1 MNGRRMTS
9 LRKTLSLCAV
19 FAGLALPSRGTIWT
33 LTDLNSS
40 AKVIDNAQAGMFQWN
55 VDGVNN
61 LGQQWFWYRIGSSG
75 GQSSID
81 TISAP
86 TSSMSDARHLSTMYE
101 NQNFSISLTYTL
113 TGSTAGSGQS
123 TIGESIDIHN
133 LTATPLDFHFFQ
145 YSDYDLNGGPSG
157 DVAQLSKN
165 GQGLFS
171 EADQSKGNVTMSE
184 NTIVPGAN
192 HGEAALFN
200 QILLGL
206 NGGAPYQLNDNAGPV
221 GPGDATWAFEWD
233 KSIAGGGDL
242 LISKNKQIMPIVPEP
257 GALALGCLGLLAVL
271 FRKRA

>member
-9 LRKTLSLCAV
+9 LLKTLSLCAV

-40 AKVIDNAQAGMFQWN
+40 AKVIDNAQSGMFQWN
-55 VDGVNN
+55 VDGVNQ

-86 TSSMSDARHLSTMYE
+86 NSSMSDARHLSTMYQ
-101 NQNFSISLTYTL
+101 NQTFSISLTYTL
-113 TGSTAGSGQS
+113 TGGTAGSGQS
-123 TIGESIDIHN
+123 TIGEAIDIHN

-165 GQGLFS
+165 GQGLFN

-200 QILLGL
+200 TILVGL
-206 NGGAPYQLNDNAGPV
+206 NGGAPYQLNDNVGPTA
-221 GPGDATWAFEWD
+221 PGDATWAFEWD

-242 LISKNKQIMPIVPEP
+242 VISKNKQIMPIVPEP
-257 GALALGCLGLLAVL
+257 GALALGCLGLLALL